1 MQVCHRRKDFSSNS
15 LLRMFGGCR
24 GILLVKSIRHEF
36 PSGRSR
42 RSAGRRY
49 RRISVFRQKTPHG
62 KETQTQRRKSD
73 ESYGRSSRQR
83 VLHDEIVPKTRCAES
98 GGFIFCSRMH
108 IFLVSM
114 MSALIAADPAE
125 YGEYCQDLRR
135 YRCAAAL
142 GWPLGVFSR

>member
-1 MQVCHRRKDFSSNS
+1 MEIKPGKFSAGVIFFSRLNASMPQKKGFLFQFAAAHVRRLPGNTASKIDK
-15 LLRMFGGCR
+15 GGIPYEQR
-24 GILLVKSIRHEF
+24 YEF

-42 RSAGRRY
+42 RSDGRRY

-114 MSALIAADPAE
+114 MSALIAI
-125 YGEYCQDLRR
+125 
-135 YRCAAAL
+135 
-142 GWPLGVFSR
+142 F

>member
-1 MQVCHRRKDFSSNS
+1 MSKGMNS
-15 LLRMFGGCR
+15 LA
-24 GILLVKSIRHEF
+24 
-36 PSGRSR
+36 
-42 RSAGRRY
+42 AGAAVALAARY

-114 MSALIAADPAE
+114 MTL
-125 YGEYCQDLRR
+125 
-135 YRCAAAL
+135 
-142 GWPLGVFSR
+142 